1 MIGMQNATPA
11 AIAVFVLEL
20 APAAA
25 FAFASDRVA
34 RAVDRLPAPVRLAM
48 PSLLVVPYLVIALS
62 RNILRWDW
70 FVLYAALPV
79 VIAWLL
85 ARAAA
90 ADPEQRGNWRD
101 AVILLTLGVAVDLRW
116 FDSAWPSGLQALG
129 KILLV
134 DAGLY
139 GFLAIRKLTGTG
151 FDFHL
156 HWSDWKAGLRELMFF
171 APVVLAL
178 GLALGFIHPHTNLP
192 AIGKAAL
199 TWAGIF
205 VFVAL
210 PEELFFRAWVQ
221 NLLERRLGRDSRLDR
236 RIDAVRPVT
245 LQQAIGTLQL
255 ALRSAGHDRGYLLWP
270 GVARA
275 TTGARVNDYAHL
287 CRLAVVAV
295 VLESAVYGP
304 TTVALR
310 FRPVGDQTIS
320 HYRIVEKRRRPG
332 TLLVLFTVQ
341 ADSRGTA
348 SIPIQRANG
357 GEARRGRRPRS
368 RGREVLELGRAR
380 RDCGSGGTAR
390 RRQLPTAA

>member
-1 MIGMQNATPA
+1 MQNATPA
-11 AIAVFVLEL
+11 AIAALVLEL
-20 APAAA
+20 VPAAA
-25 FAFASDRVA
+25 FAFASERMV
-34 RAVDRLPAPVRLAM
+34 RAVERLPAPVRVALPA
-48 PSLLVVPYLVIALS
+48 LLVMPYLVIAMS
-62 RNILRWDW
+62 SSIFRWDW

-90 ADPEQRGNWRD
+90 ADPQQLGNWRD

-156 HWSDWKAGLRELMFF
+156 HWSDWKTGLRELVFF
-171 APVVLAL
+171 APAVLAL

-221 NLLERRLGRDSRLDR
+221 NLLERRLGRT
-236 RIDAVRPVT
+236 A
-245 LQQAIGTLQL
+245 
-255 ALRSAGHDRGYLLWP
+255 ALIVASMLFGLSHFNKRSAHFNWRYVLLATIA
-270 GVARA
+270 GIFYGRA
-275 TTGARVNDYAHL
+275 WR
-287 CRLAVVAV
+287 
-295 VLESAVYGP
+295 E
-304 TTVALR
+304 
-310 FRPVGDQTIS
+310 
-320 HYRIVEKRRRPG
+320 RRRVPAS
-332 TLLVLFTVQ
+332 TVTHTFV
-341 ADSRGTA
+341 DW
-348 SIPIQRANG
+348 
-357 GEARRGRRPRS
+357 
-368 RGREVLELGRAR
+368 LWWLWF
-380 RDCGSGGTAR
+380 
-390 RRQLPTAA
+390 